1 MNENEKKDV
10 EEVVDTIDEKELR
23 EVISDEVGKS
33 IAEYFDT
40 HPQDTGLTIKD
51 YVCIGGT
58 VFVGTLSAFGVKAL
72 IKLILRR

>member
-40 HPQDTGLTIKD
+40 HPQDKGLTIKD